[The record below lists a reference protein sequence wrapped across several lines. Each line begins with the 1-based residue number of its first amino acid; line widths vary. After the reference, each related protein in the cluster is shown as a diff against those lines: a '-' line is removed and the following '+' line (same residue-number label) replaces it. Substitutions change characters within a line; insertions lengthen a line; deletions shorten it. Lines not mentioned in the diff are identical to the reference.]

1 MIDVHKTRHLMEGF
15 VEIGLSRLYP
25 VRAVDRH
32 QLPALG
38 RRWQRRVSAV
48 KTCGGS
54 QSGFE
59 ARAVENDPIPSIL

>member
-1 MIDVHKTRHLMEGF
+1 MINVCKTRHLMEGF

-25 VRAVDRH
+25 VRAVDR

-38 RRWQRRVSAV
+38 RRWQRQVSAV